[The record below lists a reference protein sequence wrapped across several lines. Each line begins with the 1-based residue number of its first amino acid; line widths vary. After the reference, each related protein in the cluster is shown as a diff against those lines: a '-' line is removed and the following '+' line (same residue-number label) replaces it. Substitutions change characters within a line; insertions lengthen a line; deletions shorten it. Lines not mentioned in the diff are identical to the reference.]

1 MVTAVTVVSTVA
13 ARTIKI
19 TLDRVVDL
27 VIGVLRELVIPDF
40 VVTISEA
47 QVPESG
53 EVPVY
58 VVTVGVLKTQPDRA
72 GKNMFPL
79 RDAMENV
86 VMQSV
91 VNYHTAVCLNS
102 WKTKMEIF

>member
-1 MVTAVTVVSTVA
+1 MVTVV
-13 ARTIKI
+13 
-19 TLDRVVDL
+19 
-27 VIGVLRELVIPDF
+27 
-40 VVTISEA
+40 
-47 QVPESG
+47 VP
-53 EVPVY
+53 
-58 VVTVGVLKTQPDRA
+58 KTQPDRA
-72 GKNMFPL
+72 GKNMFQL